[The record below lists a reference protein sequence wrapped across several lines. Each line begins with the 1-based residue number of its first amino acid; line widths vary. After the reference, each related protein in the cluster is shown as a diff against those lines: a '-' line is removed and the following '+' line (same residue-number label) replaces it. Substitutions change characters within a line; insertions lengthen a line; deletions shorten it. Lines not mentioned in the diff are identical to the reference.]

1 MKPSSLREA
10 ISNATSTLREAGVSS
25 PDVDARLLAAHL
37 LGLRPVELM
46 FAEPPAGFEC
56 DYAQLVAR
64 RAARE
69 PLQHITGSAPFY
81 GVELAVGPG
90 VFIPRPETEVL
101 AQWAVQMLD
110 DAPSAPAVVD
120 LGSGSGALAIAVA
133 RAVPAATVYA
143 VERSHEAREYLRRNV
158 EEHAPQVRIVA
169 GDMTDPHLVAERD
182 GSVDLVVSNPPY
194 VPESP
199 ELQVEVYA
207 DPHEAVFSGTDGMAA
222 IRGLVPVAQRLLRD
236 GGALGIEHDD
246 TTSVQVQDVVAAG
259 GFGAIRV
266 VKDLA
271 GRARFVTARK
281 LAR

>member
-37 LGLRPVELM
+37 LGLPPVELM
-46 FAEPPAGFEC
+46 FAEPPAGFEH

-64 RAARE
+64 RATRE

-110 DAPSAPAVVD
+110 DAPSAPTVVD

-133 RAVPAATVYA
+133 RVVPAATVYA
-143 VERSHEAREYLRRNV
+143 VERSETAREFLRRNV

-169 GDMTDPHLVAERD
+169 DDMTDPHLLAELD

-199 ELQVEVYA
+199 ELQAEVYA

-222 IRGLVPVAQRLLRD
+222 IRGLVPVAKRLLRD

-246 TTSVQVQDVVAAG
+246 TTSAQVQDVVAAG
-259 GFGAIRV
+259 GFGDIRV

-271 GRARFVTARK
+271 GRARFVTASK

>member
-110 DAPSAPAVVD
+110 DAPSAPTVVD

-169 GDMTDPHLVAERD
+169 DDMTDPHLLAELA